1 MSELAT
7 ILQTLTGTN
16 RKDQVSLFDAEVV
29 SVNNDERTCIVTAV
43 GSASANELRV
53 RLMAT
58 VDDGMY
64 LKPKAGSTVVVLTS
78 LYVEPLVI
86 MYSEVEEIT
95 LLGGEYEGAP
105 IATHP
110 TDADKGILAR
120 LTKIETA
127 FNQLNAEFK
136 IHTHPYT
143 DNGSPLVTSVTTSAS
158 TTNLTPTVQNDIVHP
173 NITI

>member
-7 ILQTLTGTN
+7 ILQALTGTN
-16 RKDQVSLFDAEVV
+16 RKDQVSLFDAEVM
-29 SVNNDERTCIVTAV
+29 SVNNDDRTCIVTAV
-43 GSASANELRV
+43 GSSSANELRV
-53 RLMAT
+53 RLMAS
-58 VDDGMY
+58 VDDGIY
-64 LKPKAGSTVVVLTS
+64 ATPKIGSTVVVLTS
-78 LYVEPLVI
+78 LYVTPLVV
-86 MYSEVEEIT
+86 MYSEVEEII

-110 TDADKGILAR
+110 TDGNKGILAR

-143 DNGSPLVTSVTTSAS
+143 DNGTPLTTLVTTSAS
-158 TTNLTPTVQNDIVHP
+158 TNNLTNTVQDDIVHP
-173 NITI
+173 KITI